1 MRPTNNEG
9 GLMFIAK
16 RSKRSFPYKYE
27 CKIIMWFLSSL
38 FISLS
43 LYSYNPQDPSWF
55 FYSSENNQIMNQ
67 CGLVGAQVAA
77 ALMYLFGLAAF
88 LIVPFLFFVTYLEL
102 QGRAWKDEWERVAGF
117 IFLIAICAALCNMHT
132 IDIFNMP
139 ITGGYIGY
147 MVTSFLYRLFDYVGA
162 FLLLY
167 TALNICMVVLFRF
180 SFICVVQYI
189 GSKVYNFYTWC
200 VRNKVASRT
209 WYAIKIIVMYAI
221 IKPVKA
227 FARFAKTILNGTA
240 LGVVEVSAP
249 KILDEFSVYHSS
261 PVIQEKTLVQASRQV
276 DFSDMEV
283 VQGEHIDVANTV
295 VGDSELAVGSEVEQV
310 ESAQSTQASV
320 EGAPLIYGLPSLDI
334 FIGVAGKK
342 EDVVYRNALE
352 DRARILEEKL
362 QRFGVCGKVVSI
374 KSGPVVTLFEYQ
386 PEIDTKLSK
395 ILTLEDDLA
404 LALQALS
411 IRIIAPIPGRPVV
424 GFEVSN
430 KDRKDVLLAQVIQ
443 SQKYQEFSGSLPLIL
458 GEDTIGN
465 NVIVDLVKMP
475 HLLMAGSTGSGKSV
489 ALNAMLVS
497 LLCKCTPEELKLV
510 LIDPKRLEFAA
521 YADIAHLLFPIITDP
536 RKAAPVLRWVVQ
548 QMEFRYEKM
557 AHHGARNI
565 TDYNKIAHQY
575 NEEKFPFIVVV
586 IDELS
591 DLMMTV
597 GREIEDLITR
607 ITQMARAAG
616 IHMVVA
622 TQRPSVDVITGLIK
636 VNFPSRISFRVTSKA
651 DSRTILDCGGADKLL
666 GRGDCLFLDS
676 TTSTLR
682 RVHGAYVSDREIDE
696 VVSHIHA
703 QQAVK
708 YLDIT
713 QELRGQEEPV
723 SQEDE
728 DLFGQV
734 LEFVHEIEEISISLL
749 QRKFRIGYNRS
760 ARIIDMLEARGLI
773 MPADGS
779 KARRVIR

>member
-1 MRPTNNEG
+1 
-9 GLMFIAK
+9 MFIVK
-16 RSKRSFPYKYE
+16 RSRRSFPYKYE
-27 CKIIMWFLSSL
+27 CKIVLWFLSVL
-38 FISLS
+38 LVSLS
-43 LYSYNPQDPSWF
+43 LYSYNPHDPSWF
-55 FYSSENNQIMNQ
+55 FHSSSQRQILNQ
-67 CGLVGAQVAA
+67 CGFVGAQISAL
-77 ALMYLFGLAAF
+77 LMYLFGLASF
-88 LIVPFLFFVTYLEL
+88 LVIPFLFFITYLAL
-102 QGRAWKDEWERVAGF
+102 QGKSWQTEWERIASF
-117 IFLIAICAALCNMHT
+117 LLLIATSAALCNMHN
-132 IDIFNMP
+132 IDIFAVP
-139 ITGGYIGY
+139 ITGGYVGY
-147 MVTSFLYRLFDYVGA
+147 IITSFLYRLFDYMGA

-167 TALNICMVVLFRF
+167 TSLHICIVILFRF
-180 SFICVVQYI
+180 SFIHIIQYLVAKAH
-189 GSKVYNFYTWC
+189 GMYSWC
-200 VRNKVASRT
+200 VRHRVVSRGWYAMKMAVIYGLVKPATVCARLGKMILDGTMLGITGLGTQKIFDEFDAYNAPYVLDHKVAIQPSRQSAESHVAMSRT
-209 WYAIKIIVMYAI
+209 VD
-221 IKPVKA
+221 
-227 FARFAKTILNGTA
+227 TQETQSQA
-240 LGVVEVSAP
+240 LADVSVSPAAV
-249 KILDEFSVYHSS
+249 LSS
-261 PVIQEKTLVQASRQV
+261 EEQL
-276 DFSDMEV
+276 M
-283 VQGEHIDVANTV
+283 
-295 VGDSELAVGSEVEQV
+295 VEQPHQD
-310 ESAQSTQASV
+310 EAALT
-320 EGAPLIYGLPSLDI
+320 YGLPSLDI

-352 DRARILEEKL
+352 ERAKILEEKL

-411 IRIIAPIPGRPVV
+411 IRIIAPIPGRAVV

-443 SQKYQEFSGSLPLIL
+443 SSKYQEFSGSLPLIL

-489 ALNAMLVS
+489 ALNAMLIS
-497 LLCKCTPEELKLV
+497 LLCRCTPDELKLI

-536 RKAAPVLRWVVQ
+536 RKTAPVLRWVVQ

-565 TDYNKIAHQY
+565 FDYNKIAHQY
-575 NEEKFPFIVVV
+575 GEDKFPFIVVV

-703 QQAVK
+703 QQTVK

-713 QELRGQEEPV
+713 QELRSTAEEN
-723 SQEDE
+723 SEEDAE
-728 DLFGQV
+728 LMGQV
-734 LEFVHEIEEISISLL
+734 LEFVQEMEEISISLL

-760 ARIIDMLEARGLI
+760 ARIIDILEARGLI